1 MLIAIQMKAR
11 PEMPAENLVSL
22 QVSLISLAFR
32 CYPEQIN
39 LVDKVLESALLALD
53 KTAMEKYFV
62 LFSIIEVI
70 GLKKTKANSIDIDII
85 WLANYLIG
93 CSFLFKD

>member
-1 MLIAIQMKAR
+1 
-11 PEMPAENLVSL
+11 MPPENLVSL

-53 KTAMEKYFV
+53 KIAMEKYV
-62 LFSIIEVI
+62 LFIIHDQALMI
-70 GLKKTKANSIDIDII
+70 ANII
-85 WLANYLIG
+85 
-93 CSFLFKD
+93 SFKIISSS